1 MLLAYALLTMFE
13 HNLDW
18 LTPYEHFEFPPPI
31 SENVVT
37 SLYVKRNSVTSD
49 KLQPLSVSTLS
60 TEALCV
66 FQKGGCGGGKM
77 GKEGTGI
84 FIFLS
89 LTSSFDSLV
98 RSSILNPPTPILPS
112 PLHASSS
119 SCHHPPLSHPL
130 HPHPPALGGKR
141 RE

>member
-13 HNLDW
+13 HDLDW

-37 SLYVKRNSVTSD
+37 SLYIKLNSVTSD
-49 KLQPLSVSTLS
+49 KLQPLSVSTFS

-66 FQKGGCGGGKM
+66 FQKGGCGGGEEM

-89 LTSSFDSLV
+89 LSSSFDSLA
-98 RSSILNPPTPILPS
+98 RSSILNPPPQSYPPPFTPR
-112 PLHASSS
+112 
-119 SCHHPPLSHPL
+119 HHRVIIHLFPIRFTPTLRH
-130 HPHPPALGGKR
+130 
-141 RE
+141 